1 MSPTTRAWLIAAS
14 LTVLLPAGQLIPA
27 AAHADDDVLQ
37 NITYLARV
45 DGLARGAQI
54 SYLAQDDQ
62 MQTADPTMLPGR
74 TFEANAVLESSQQPK
89 MQVSIEW
96 PYSANLHC
104 EIIVDGSPVAQADD
118 FIAPRLTRASED
130 PNYGVLTCEAP
141 AGSLAAVPSTP
152 SDPGSP
158 GTAPTPTTL
167 PDAPHFPVGN

>member
-1 MSPTTRAWLIAAS
+1 MSPTTRAWLIAAG

-27 AAHADDDVLQ
+27 SAQADDQVLQ
-37 NITYLARV
+37 NITYRARI

-74 TFEANAVLESSQQPK
+74 TFEANAVLQSSQQPR
-89 MQVSIEW
+89 MQVSIQW

-104 EIIVDGSPVAQADD
+104 EIIVNGAPVAQADD
-118 FIAPRLTRASED
+118 FIAPRLTRASSD

-141 AGSLAAVPSTP
+141 ASGLSQPDT
-152 SDPGSP
+152 P
-158 GTAPTPTTL
+158 GTADTPSTADTATPL